1 MWWICGLINVVVVLM
16 FAWFFNRKIKKKD
29 SEWLMYDKVVFFTL
43 LFLGFL
49 SGFIGTLFFAGMLIY
64 LIIDFILYIKKG
76 GF

>member
-16 FAWFFNRKIKKKD
+16 FAWFFNRKIKKD
-29 SEWLMYDKVVFFTL
+29 SEWLMNDKVGFCTL

-49 SGFIGTLFFAGMLIY
+49 SGFMGTLFFAGVLIY
-64 LIIDFILYIKKG
+64 LIIDFVLYIKKG